1 MCDQA
6 LHTLTFFH
14 GRTLDKHTLTQHTP
28 ILSTP
33 PPVHLQSSIFNHCFL
48 IMYSTTTFS
57 YANRPTKRD
66 WNGGSNIES
75 VKMVRHAF
83 TFQNIN
89 LVIVD

>member
-1 MCDQA
+1 
-6 LHTLTFFH
+6 
-14 GRTLDKHTLTQHTP
+14 
-28 ILSTP
+28 
-33 PPVHLQSSIFNHCFL
+33 
-48 IMYSTTTFS
+48 MYSTTTFS